1 MNASLTCQTFPSS
14 TSNGYLFNLLNM
26 NINER
31 IRYRMKQQGLTQ
43 TDLVRVTGATKGTV
57 SLWVNGPSEPKGE
70 YLLSL
75 ARALSTSPDW
85 ILHGKGRPDFGQDL
99 EPAPI
104 GGRMVPIISEV
115 QAGMW
120 REIRDSPQAAEML
133 LTDLSLGAHA
143 FALTIRGD
151 SMLPDFRDGD
161 RVIIDPDV
169 RPSPGDYVVA
179 INGGNAATFKKYRE
193 RGIGA
198 AGETVFELVPLNP
211 DYPTLRSD
219 VEQIDIIG
227 TMMEHR
233 KYRRRS

>member
-1 MNASLTCQTFPSS
+1 MLTQARLS
-14 TSNGYLFNLLNM
+14 YLYQM
-26 NINER
+26 GIIMTEICGR
-31 IRYRMKQQGLTQ
+31 IRGSRLDAKLNQTELAKRVGVSKVAVSQWENGDTQ
-43 TDLVRVTGATKGTV
+43 
-57 SLWVNGPSEPKGE
+57 PKGE
-70 YLLSL
+70 NLLKL
-75 ARALSTSPDW
+75 ASALGVSPQW
-85 ILHGKGRPDFGQDL
+85 LVNGKGDPSAGLPEL
-99 EPAPI
+99 ESAPI

-115 QAGMW
+115 QAGTW
-120 REIRDSPQAAEML
+120 KEIRDNLQTAEML

-151 SMLPDFRDGD
+151 SMLPDFREGD

-169 RPSPGDYVVA
+169 RPSPGDFVVA

-198 AGETVFELVPLNP
+198 DGDTVFELVPLNA

-219 VEQIDIIG
+219 IEKIDIIG

-233 KYRRRS
+233 KYRRR